1 MQKRIFLFEFLC
13 LWVAGVAFA
22 ALSFQLADFPPAALA
37 RFLFIPFHSQSTAIM
52 LGAVIAQ
59 SALQTGVAC
68 AAGLWAAHRTCL
80 GTPILETWLRTK
92 RLGRAAFTPLAPIV
106 VIAILA
112 AIFWRL
118 PDLSIFN
125 PRRAQ
130 IAAEATAFAQS
141 PASAQ
146 LGELA
151 RSLMGRGRFTV
162 FSQTVAFVANAI
174 NTEIYDRLFM
184 ISVAVLL
191 LSQLWD
197 ERGTLSRGKILWAS
211 ILAITLVH
219 AASLV
224 LMQWI
229 SAQSHSSMY
238 AGFLTTHDPF
248 WLIEVR
254 RLLRIVPMD
263 LGFGWLYVR
272 YGIESSILANFISAV
287 TASLLL
293 TFVMIHFI

>member
-1 MQKRIFLFEFLC
+1 MQRRFFLYEFLC
-13 LWVAGVAFA
+13 LSVAGVAFL
-22 ALSFQLADFPPAALA
+22 ALSFRLADYPPGGLA

-59 SALQTGVAC
+59 SALQTGIAC
-68 AAGLWAAHRTCL
+68 AAGLWAAHRVGL
-80 GTPILETWLRTK
+80 GAPILETWLRTK
-92 RLGRAAFTPLAPIV
+92 RLGRATFTPLAPIV

-146 LGELA
+146 LEEMA
-151 RSLMGRGRFTV
+151 RSLMGRGRLTA
-162 FSQTVAFVANAI
+162 FSKTVAFVANAF
-174 NTEIYDRLFM
+174 NVEIYDRLFM

-191 LSQLWD
+191 LSHLWD
-197 ERGTLSRGKILWAS
+197 KRGTPPREKILWAS
-211 ILAITLVH
+211 ILAVTLVH
-219 AASLV
+219 AASLA
-224 LMQWI
+224 LIQWI
-229 SAQSHSSMY
+229 SARSHSSMY

-263 LGFGWLYVR
+263 LGFGWLYVQ
-272 YGIESSILANFISAV
+272 YGIESSILANFISAAA
-287 TASLLL
+287 ASLLL